1 MTESSL
7 AQMRRVFRLLSNPAL
22 KLLICGFLFLAVF
35 RSFAIEPFD
44 FEESLFRRM
53 AEETKTAVQ
62 SQTHVTFN
70 GAAFDY
76 ASPLFVKSVSV
87 WSSLIDGPAGSMSAF
102 AARSFGFAFVL
113 LIAFALHRTWILIRR
128 TAENSRL
135 FGATSANFE
144 ISPVYFLL
152 MGTLPLMTSS
162 ALLPDLIYS
171 FFVTLFLCFELLRIR
186 QRMIF
191 SKNLFSLTAGSAAAL
206 AGHSIFF
213 GTSVVVYPLLIST
226 VFVLL
231 ADIPSRK
238 KFAEWLYFLPQLVIA
253 PTVAYLW
260 KQYFSYR
267 APSGESAPTFWAGL
281 SPVYL
286 NTLTLDN
293 VASSLTAVIF
303 LLLSGCSLLFVWMFF
318 PVFFVYEEKNFQ
330 TSRTIAPDRAD
341 AASRVWMTSACGV
354 YFLAFLL
361 LGRGRMAGAWTF
373 LPALALLASAGGF
386 AFQRQT
392 NLKALVVIRKSL
404 SLIPFIL
411 PLCLFLAAVFVVL
424 WEPVL
429 SGLIPL
435 SPANSALLETWLDD
449 SLMLTAGF
457 LGAALFL
464 LPAAILVNL
473 RCARLAQRGQTG
485 RIFTFGIV
493 RWIVFFHAAAC
504 AAFTVFAVPAAE
516 NVLTTTIRLSAAKAR
531 FFLRVGGKIAA
542 LSFESPNLVSS
553 NMEPVLFDK
562 SNPESI
568 FSNSDV
574 TVVLTPVWQTGTCV
588 RHGFDIAQAVE
599 YMRVCLRS
607 YRQTLEGRPP

>member
-1 MTESSL
+1 
-7 AQMRRVFRLLSNPAL
+7 MRRVLRLLSNPAL

-53 AEETKTAVQ
+53 AEETKTAAH
-62 SQTHVTFN
+62 SQTNVTFN

-76 ASPLFVKSVSV
+76 ASPLFVKSVSL
-87 WSSLIDGPAGSMSAF
+87 WSSVIDGPAEPMSAF

-113 LIAFALHRTWILIRR
+113 LIAFALQRTWILIRR
-128 TAENSRL
+128 RTGNSL
-135 FGATSANFE
+135 LSEATSANFE

-152 MGTLPLMTSS
+152 MGTFPLMTSS

-171 FFVTLFLCFELLRIR
+171 FFVTSFLCFELLRIR
-186 QRMIF
+186 QRTTF
-191 SKNLFSLTAGSAAAL
+191 SKNSIYSTAGSAAAL

-213 GTSVVVYPLLIST
+213 GMSGVVYPLLISII
-226 VFVLL
+226 FVLL
-231 ADIPSRK
+231 ADLPARK

-253 PTVAYLW
+253 TTVAYLFN
-260 KQYFSYR
+260 QIFGFGTS
-267 APSGESAPTFWAGL
+267 SGESASAFHAGL

-286 NTLTLDN
+286 SELTLDN
-293 VASSLTAVIF
+293 IAASLTAVIF
-303 LLLSGCSLLFVWMFF
+303 LLLSGCSLLFVWVFF
-318 PVFFVYEEKNFQ
+318 PVFFAPEEKNFL
-330 TSRTIAPDRAD
+330 TSRPIVPERAD
-341 AASRVWMTSACGV
+341 AASRVWLTAASGV

-361 LGRGRMAGAWTF
+361 VGHGRIAGAWTF
-373 LPALALLASAGGF
+373 LPALAFLASAGGF
-386 AFQRQT
+386 AFQKQT
-392 NLKALVVIRKSL
+392 KLKTLAAIRKCL

-411 PLCLFLAAVFVVL
+411 PLCLFLAAAFVVL

-429 SGLIPL
+429 SGFIPL
-435 SPANSALLETWLDD
+435 SPKNSALLETWLDD

-457 LGAALFL
+457 SGAALFL
-464 LPAAILVNL
+464 LPAAILVNM

-485 RIFTFGIV
+485 RIFTSGIV

-504 AAFTVFAVPAAE
+504 AAIAVFAAPAAE
-516 NVLTTTIRLSAAKAR
+516 NVLTATIRLSAAKAR
-531 FFLRVGGKIAA
+531 FFRRVGGKIAA

-562 SNPESI
+562 GNPETI

-574 TVVLTPVWQTGTCV
+574 TVVLTPVWHTGTCV